1 MSNGLSQP
9 TLQPSQPDLDGLVRS
24 LGLAPACTWCAL
36 ERSTSLSAPIAFGS
50 APVQDLTEKLQALA
64 VMHRTA
70 TACAD
75 VRRSL
80 YDPVRWSYT
89 TPWSDY
95 SCLEAS
101 LSRSLLGAWEG
112 STVLD
117 RINLWRWLA
126 ASESAHYLSYLL
138 RKHQISVERAF
149 IVIYALGEDWTEHSL
164 GRQRY
169 LAWAGV
175 RAAAGALLQSG
186 MDQEYAQSIMI
197 DEMRRRSRWL
207 HQRAHTGT
215 LGSTDFCFVPD
226 GSWRKPIVF
235 DVVMELMPDIGS
247 GYWLNTPES
256 LRSSL
261 HSIQLTR

>member
-1 MSNGLSQP
+1 VSNGASQP
-9 TLQPSQPDLDGLVRS
+9 TLLRPQPDLDGLVRS
-24 LGLAPACTWCAL
+24 LGLVRACTWCAL
-36 ERSTSLSAPIAFGS
+36 ERSTSRSAPIAFGS
-50 APVQDLTEKLQALA
+50 RPVEDLTAELQACA

-80 YDPVRWSYT
+80 YDPVRWSYAA
-89 TPWSDY
+89 PWSDVP
-95 SCLEAS
+95 CLETS
-101 LSRSLLGAWEG
+101 LARSLLAAWES
-112 STVLD
+112 STVME

-126 ASESAHYLSYLL
+126 ASESAHYLSHLL
-138 RKHQISVERAF
+138 RKHQISAERAG
-149 IVIYALGEDWTEHSL
+149 IAIHALGEDWTEHSL

-186 MDQEYAQSIMI
+186 MDQEHAQSTMI

-226 GSWRKPIVF
+226 ASWRKPIVF
-235 DVVMELMPDIGS
+235 DVVMELMPDIGT
-247 GYWLNTPES
+247 GHWLSSPES

-261 HSIQLTR
+261 SSIPLSK